1 MTTAQIS
8 SEVLELV
15 GQLTIR
21 RAPEIAQQMA
31 GALARGNLTL
41 SVPAD
46 SDVDVSFIQLLA
58 SAQKSAAASGRS
70 VRLAEAPSGAFHDA
84 LSRGGFLETGLAA
97 LWNEKEG
104 AA

>member
-1 MTTAQIS
+1 MSTAHIP
-8 SEVLELV
+8 SEKLELV

-31 GALARGNLTL
+31 SALASGNLTL
-41 SVPAD
+41 SVPPD

-58 SAQKSAAASGRS
+58 SAQKSAAASGRTL
-70 VRLAEAPSGAFHDA
+70 RLAGTPAGAFHEA

>member
-1 MTTAQIS
+1 MSTA
-8 SEVLELV
+8 ELPTEELELV

-21 RAPEIAQQMA
+21 RTPEIAQQIAAVLA
-31 GALARGNLTL
+31 GSNLTL
-41 SVPAD
+41 SLPYD
-46 SDVDVSFIQLLA
+46 CDVDVSFIQLLA
-58 SAQKSAAASGRS
+58 AAQKSAAASGRAI
-70 VRLAEAPSGAFHDA
+70 RLSQAPAGAFHDA